1 MSQGAGGRRDF
12 LKSSLTATGAAWS
25 AARARRASAQEKA
38 EPRRPPRLKFA
49 AIGLNHNHINAQ
61 VDAVIRGGGE
71 LVSFF
76 AKEPDLATAFRN
88 RYPSAMPARN
98 EREILEDQTVQL
110 VVSAAIPNE
119 RASLGISVMQ
129 HGKDFMVDK
138 PGATSLEQLDE
149 VSRVQA
155 QTKRIFSVLVG
166 RHESPSVT
174 RAGELISAGVIGRVV
189 QTAALAPH
197 RLNAESRPSWF
208 FERERAGGILCDLA
222 THSIDEFLFFTAS
235 TEASVVAAQA
245 GNIDHPKF
253 PQIEDFGDVML
264 RGNGGTGYARVDWF
278 TPGGLRVFGD
288 GRLTILGTDGY
299 IAIRKYVD
307 IGGRAAGDHLFLVDQ
322 RETRYINCSDVA
334 LDWPQRLVN
343 DVLNRTETANPQ
355 TQTFL
360 AMELALKAQAAAKRL
375 GVSI

>member
-1 MSQGAGGRRDF
+1 MISRSRRQF
-12 LKSSLTATGAAWS
+12 LASLTVAGMAT
-25 AARARRASAQEKA
+25 RRRNVYAQ
-38 EPRRPPRLKFA
+38 RRPEKIRFA
-49 AIGLNHNHINAQ
+49 VIGLNHPHINAQ

-76 AKEPDLATAFRN
+76 AREPNLATTFGN
-88 RYPSAMPARN
+88 RYPTALRVSSQ
-98 EREILEDQTVQL
+98 REILDDETVQL

-119 RASLGISVMQ
+119 RASLGISVMR

-138 PGATSLEQLDE
+138 PGATSLEQLAQIR
-149 VSRVQA
+149 RVQA

-166 RHESPSVT
+166 RHESPSVM
-174 RAGELISAGVIGRVV
+174 RAAELVSAGVIGRVV

-208 FERERAGGILCDLA
+208 FERERAGGIRCDLA
-222 THSIDEFLFFTAS
+222 THSIDEFLFFTKS
-235 TEASVVAAQA
+235 TEATVVAAQA
-245 GNIDHPKF
+245 GNINHPEF
-253 PQIEDFGDVML
+253 PKIEDFGDVML
-264 RGNGGTGYARVDWF
+264 RGNRGTGYARVDWF

-299 IAIRKYVD
+299 IEIRKYVD
-307 IGGRAAGDHLFLVDQ
+307 IEGRAAGDHLFLVDQ

-360 AMELALKAQAAAKRL
+360 AMELALAAQEAAQRL
-375 GVSI
+375 GTLTSRSDRKGSL